1 MSEPT
6 REVLAELSELLD
18 SEDWEERET
27 GLRRLR
33 RTARVLPAPVIL
45 RLVGD
50 RLLGLAVD
58 SKWEVRLGV
67 ARLLEEVEPAELD
80 LLLHTLTN
88 DGNAQVAAAGRAAL
102 AKWRDTSLAA
112 QRQELAE
119 EQFAERL
126 AALRARDPELG
137 REVEELAYALG
148 HLVIAGIGHDLRK
161 VVQLLQGAENTL
173 RANLT
178 RIEAPE
184 PAWRPYLDRVR
195 PQLDQLRALSRD
207 SFQVT
212 RTLPGA
218 FAPTSLRR
226 AAENA
231 VAGLGELPAKTRV
244 ELKLARDLEAELP
257 REDFERAL
265 GNLLRNACEALGEEG
280 GSIVIR
286 GSEEEDQVVI
296 EVADSGPGIPDVE
309 ACLVP
314 FASSKKGRGQAHSGL
329 GLPIVRRVVE
339 SFCGGRFELESEVGE
354 GTTARLILPRA
365 RAAAPGA
372 GS

>member
-18 SEDWEERET
+18 SADWEERET

-50 RLLGLAVD
+50 RLAGLAAD
-58 SKWEVRLGV
+58 PKWEVRLGL
-67 ARLLEEVEPAELD
+67 ARLLEEVEPADLD
-80 LLLHTLTN
+80 LLLHTLIN
-88 DGNAQVAAAGRAAL
+88 DGNSQVAAAGQAAF

-112 QRQELAE
+112 QRQDSAE
-119 EQFAERL
+119 EHFAERL
-126 AALRARDPELG
+126 AALRARDPELA
-137 REVEELAYALG
+137 REVEDLAYALG

-161 VVQLLQGAENTL
+161 VVQLLQGAEGSL

-207 SFQVT
+207 SFEVT

-231 VAGLGELPAKTRV
+231 VAALGELPPAIRIELRV
-244 ELKLARDLEAELP
+244 ARDLEAELP

-265 GNLLRNACEALGEEG
+265 GNLLRNACEALGEAG
-280 GSIVIR
+280 GEVVIR
-286 GSEEEDQVVI
+286 ASEEGEGVVL
-296 EVADSGPGIPDVE
+296 EVADSGPGIHDVE

-329 GLPIVRRVVE
+329 GLPIVRRIVE
-339 SFCGGRFELESEVGE
+339 SFCGGRLEFESAPGE
-354 GTTARLILPRA
+354 GTKARLVLPRA
-365 RAAAPGA
+365 RAGGA
-372 GS
+372 S

>member
-18 SEDWEERET
+18 SGDWEERET

-50 RLLGLAVD
+50 RLPSLAAD
-58 SKWEVRLGV
+58 PKWEVRLGL
-67 ARLLEEVEPAELD
+67 ARLLEEVEPPELD
-80 LLLHTLTN
+80 LLLHTLTKDRN
-88 DGNAQVAAAGRAAL
+88 GQVAAAAQAAFG
-102 AKWRDTSLAA
+102 KWRDTSLAT
-112 QRQELAE
+112 QRQELVEA
-119 EQFAERL
+119 QFAERL
-126 AALRARDPELG
+126 GALRGQDPALA
-137 REVEELAYALG
+137 REVEELSYALG

-161 VVQLLQGAENTL
+161 VVQLLQGAENSL
-173 RANLT
+173 RASLT
-178 RIEAPE
+178 RVGSPE

-195 PQLDQLRALSRD
+195 PQLDQLRALSHD

-218 FAPTSLRR
+218 FAPTLVRR

-231 VAGLGELPAKTRV
+231 VAGLGELGAGLRV

-265 GNLLRNACEALGEEG
+265 GNLLRNACEALAEG
-280 GSIVIR
+280 GGLIVLR
-286 GSEEEDQVVI
+286 GSEEEERVVI
-296 EVADSGPGIPDVE
+296 EVVDTGPGIHDVE

-329 GLPIVRRVVE
+329 GLPIVRRIVE
-339 SFCGGRFELESEVGE
+339 SFCGGELEIESEVGQ
-354 GTTARLILPRA
+354 GTTVRMLLPRV
-365 RAAAPGA
+365 RPGGA
-372 GS
+372 S